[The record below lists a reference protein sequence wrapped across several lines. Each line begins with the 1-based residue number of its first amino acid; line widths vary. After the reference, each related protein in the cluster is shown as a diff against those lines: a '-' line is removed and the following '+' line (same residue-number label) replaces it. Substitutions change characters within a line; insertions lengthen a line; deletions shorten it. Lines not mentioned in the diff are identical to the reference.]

1 MIMVRFFGRVAER
14 IGRDRVEIAYRDG
27 MNLQDLIAQLQP
39 LFPGA
44 FSPASTV
51 VVNGMRFRDMSLP
64 LEEGCEV
71 VFMNP

>member
-1 MIMVRFFGRVAER
+1 MIIVRFFGIVAER
-14 IGRDRVEIAYRDG
+14 TGRDCVEVAYTDG

-39 LFPGA
+39 SFPGA
-44 FSPASTV
+44 FSPVSTV

-71 VFMNP
+71 VFMHP